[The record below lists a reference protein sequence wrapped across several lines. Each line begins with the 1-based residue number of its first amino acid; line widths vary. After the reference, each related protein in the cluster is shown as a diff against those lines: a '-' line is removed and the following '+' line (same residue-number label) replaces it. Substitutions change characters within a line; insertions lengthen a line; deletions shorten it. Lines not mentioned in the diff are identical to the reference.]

1 MPINKFRSNT
11 IPQLF
16 DVVKKNNHVY
26 SAIKNYIGNDY
37 QQKVTSCHPFDSMVK
52 LGTINHFDIN
62 LCILNPHTFY
72 YNKVP
77 TYIRVL
83 KGAAYVQLEVEHK
96 INPGFM
102 ISEDMSLKLCHPHT
116 LSNTN
121 MGTNILLTINKTVNS
136 NELPLL

>member
-1 MPINKFRSNT
+1 MSANKFKSNT

-16 DVVKKNNHVY
+16 NVVKKNKEVY
-26 SAIKNYIGNDY
+26 GAIRNYIGNDY
-37 QQKVTSCHPFDSMVK
+37 EQKVNYCHPSDSIVK
-52 LGTINHFDIN
+52 LGTINHYDIN

-77 TYIRVL
+77 IYIKVL
-83 KGAAYVQLEVEHK
+83 KGAAYVDLEIEHK